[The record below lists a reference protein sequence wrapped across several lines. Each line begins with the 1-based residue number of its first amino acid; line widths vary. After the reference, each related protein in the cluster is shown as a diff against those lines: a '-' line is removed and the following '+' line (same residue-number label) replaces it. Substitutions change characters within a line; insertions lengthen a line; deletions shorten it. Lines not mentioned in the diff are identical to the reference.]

1 VKPTVF
7 LGGGR
12 ITSALIAGLRLAGYD
27 QPLVVHDPN
36 PRKLRDLKRR
46 YGVEVQARIDKAVA
60 GAGRIVVA
68 VRPDS
73 VRELLGEL
81 QNLPVPA
88 IAISL
93 AAGIPLSLLKRLAP
107 TMRWA
112 RAMPSPVCRS
122 GRGLTALVFERAFP
136 QRPRQAIKQFFSKT
150 GAVLVV
156 PENQFD
162 VFTVTYSS
170 SHGYHALSVLAQSA
184 QDLGL
189 SREVAMTAAAH
200 ALADGI
206 QYWRDSKTSLPEL
219 LQEAT
224 TPGGIAGTVMA
235 TMESGGYGTIVKRGL
250 EAGLLRARK
259 NSGT

>member
-1 VKPTVF
+1 VKATVF

-27 QPLVVHDPN
+27 RRLVVHDRN
-36 PRKLRDLKRR
+36 PHKLRDLKRR
-46 YGVEVQARIDKAVA
+46 YGVEIQARIEKAVE
-60 GAGRIVVA
+60 GAERLIVA

-73 VRELLGEL
+73 VRGLLGEL
-81 QNLPVPA
+81 HDLKAPA
-88 IAISL
+88 IGISL

-107 TMRWA
+107 TMRWV

-122 GRGLTALVFERAFP
+122 AHGLTALAFESGFP
-136 QRPRQAIKQFFSKT
+136 QRERQAIQRFFGKI
-150 GAVLVV
+150 GAVLEV

-170 SHGYHALSVLAQSA
+170 SHGYHALAALARAA

-189 SREVAMTAAAH
+189 NPKSAMIAAAH

-206 QYWRDSKTSLPEL
+206 QYWRESKTGLPEL
-219 LQEAT
+219 LHEAT

-235 TMESGGYGTIVKRGL
+235 SMESAGYGKIVKRGL
-250 EAGLLRARK
+250 QAGLARARK